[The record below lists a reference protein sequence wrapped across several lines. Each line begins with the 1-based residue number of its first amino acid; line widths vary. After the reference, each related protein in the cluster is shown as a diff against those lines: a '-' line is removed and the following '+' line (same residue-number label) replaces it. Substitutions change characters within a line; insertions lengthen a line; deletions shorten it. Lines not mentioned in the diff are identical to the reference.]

1 MRRGE
6 ERRDEK
12 KRGEMRRDEKREVE
26 QTVEDE
32 KDIILEKM
40 TGQNRTA

>member
-1 MRRGE
+1 MRRREMRGKEKRRE
-6 ERRDEK
+6 EKRRDEK
-12 KRGEMRRDEKREVE
+12 KEVE

-32 KDIILEKM
+32 KDNILEKM